1 MSSSISL
8 GGVAAAAAPARAWHS
23 AQKSKSHPAAQRK
36 RSSSEP
42 LPCEQPSQPQPLAFG
57 TFSTGCSCLARGGR
71 GRPIMARILVPTPP
85 LSVATRKANSGSS
98 PEARAA
104 SLKRSPSGVI
114 AASAARQASA
124 SPSQK
129 ATTVGS
135 SFTMLTSCATV
146 PTGFG
151 CHGKS
156 APVGSPLMALRPSL
170 LMTEPSLSR
179 MTRLGM
185 PSTPKWLLSTSF
197 SLRCE

>member
-1 MSSSISL
+1 MSSSISFA
-8 GGVAAAAAPARAWHS
+8 GFASAATAPALAWHS
-23 AQKSKSHPAAQRK
+23 AQKSKSHPSLQRK
-36 RSSSEP
+36 RSSSGS
-42 LPCEQPSQPQPLAFG
+42 LLCEQPSQTQLPLAE
-57 TFSTGCSCLARGGR
+57 FSRGCSCLAGGGR
-71 GRPIMARILVPTPP
+71 GRPIMERSLVATPP

>member
-98 PEARAA
+98 SAALAA
-104 SLKRSPSGVI
+104 SLKRIPSGVI
-114 AASAARQASA
+114 ATSAALQASA

-129 ATTVGS
+129 AMTVGV
-135 SFTMLTSCATV
+135 SFTTLTPFATV
-146 PTGFG
+146 LTGFG
-151 CHGKS
+151 CQGKS
-156 APVGSPLMALRPSL
+156 APVGSLVIASRPSL
-170 LMTEPSLSR
+170 LMMDPSLS
-179 MTRLGM
+179 MITRLGM